1 MKKRYCRISVISLLT
16 VFLFSFV
23 MTVSAGAEA
32 ARGLSAEIKTDKN
45 DYVSGDRADI
55 TLTMT
60 NGSSDTLENVS
71 GEIVL
76 PEDMKLIS
84 GDLTTDSYV
93 LAAGESREHKV
104 TAVVE
109 GSSSSTSE
117 VESTVSESS
126 QADSSVNTSDTSS
139 AASSKAADT
148 AGGVNPSTGSR
159 NAAPWIV
166 LMLISAAGLIIIATK
181 KKQGK
186 RMLSMFLCTAMC
198 VSAFAA
204 EFPQTASADSAESFD
219 GLVIT
224 KDVTVNGK
232 KATVTAKVKGSV
244 SQSDDD
250 TVTISFDSGD
260 GTPVEPVTA
269 IKGKEAGTLPQA
281 YQAGRSFTG
290 WYSDKGLTEPFY
302 ADTVVNEDTTLYA
315 SYVDSD
321 DNFQLNKPSTYYAED
336 QSEKLAITL
345 ISDSEITADNLF
357 DFISLRALT
366 GEVPDKFIVTAN
378 GNEYTFIPE
387 SSYTAG
393 CLYRMT
399 VNDGVTIKGVGEEV
413 TEYTFRI
420 YKPESNIL
428 ELNNEVKYLDK
439 DKLIATDSEFE
450 YIASKSYYN
459 EQSLKVGDT
468 VCLGYGT
475 QKIDE
480 SVRFMNIVDITEYSG
495 EYYITLEDSDVDDVF
510 DQVDISFKKDM
521 TNEILSGGIDT
532 QALEQSLYSSEG
544 VVQLNMIMAAV
555 LAESDEVKDELGG
568 VSLLASNDTDKAMTD
583 FSENARLKEDALF
596 DLSKKL
602 GKDLSISVTIGDA
615 ENDNFGVCDPENWCA
630 ITFTLS
636 YNSTIKN
643 KLKVDASITITEYL
657 NISLQGYKS
666 FEFHLFKESQL
677 EFDYAINVYSQT
689 DIGFKVLVCSTNK
702 KNEKWRDISD
712 DVKKM
717 LGSNEENDT
726 DSLVAQMQEM
736 LSNQG
741 DYITLCEIPMFK
753 ASQPLVPPITI
764 FSVNLELNYVMKV
777 NFAAGISSN
786 LSVLDATQIGVCGDS
801 STGKF
806 EGYKN
811 KLIGA
816 DRYSFDLTACGYMGI
831 KTGIEGSVTLSF
843 FGLERLGKVG
853 MALEVGAYLDLYGYA
868 KYHVVKPE
876 QYYDNVYRTL
886 VGGFYMESG
895 IYLELK
901 LIAKSDVFKAKLEL
915 PLAEKKWPFFTMGNK
930 EVLLSMD
937 KPTTPIVLTSKKGE
951 GKVKVKMEELPAM
964 TGTVL
969 DITTG
974 KKKNHAVIP
983 WGNIFM
989 GFSHRG
995 FTIEQVYSS
1004 KIRGFDKYVQY
1015 NKAYDPSKNT
1025 VSATAEIYYTGPY
1038 LQFTKAAAKGTNT
1051 VANVEIIW
1059 ADATKINP
1067 DEIGKVY
1074 TANFY
1079 SEVDGVRELIGTRQV
1094 MAGNV
1099 AGAMYPDGIYG
1110 VKYTRGSWN
1119 KDPATTVMRNNTDFI
1134 YSRQKRQGKVAFLY
1148 YDANTNLWTA
1158 EIRAANVNEK
1168 AVPPEEA
1175 DSKYMKLKEWHTSIG
1190 YNYRSD
1196 VCEATNGIKVM
1207 NQGIYERLGSQDL
1220 VYGQPVDKAL
1230 YKVTSP
1236 YHYDLLMT
1244 LHIAN
1249 QREYYS
1255 LTYIYTASYVV
1266 ADLNVKFAYEDYKGE
1281 QHVEMYTYP
1290 YNGNINIMPWNHP
1303 LGKRLLGYSTD
1314 PSDGNIYGEDMWFP
1328 PVRDD
1333 VTYFGVYETKPC
1345 KVTLQYYDDIN
1356 DKYVDYKTYTVQSGN
1371 KIPEEYFKEAEDAC
1385 IWRENTE
1392 HTINYWENAR
1402 SESKF
1407 DKDKKVLGDITLRV
1421 NFEQTLTLK
1430 LDPGEGKFNS
1440 DVTEIK
1446 VTSKNFFEFIP
1457 AEWAAK
1463 ESDETNDYKLTG
1475 WKNPLTG
1482 DIYAVGQKAYWGIP
1496 TTLTAVYAAV
1506 PKTYNATI
1514 TTEYGVL
1521 QNGKTED
1528 TYSGGYE
1535 GYTDFVN
1542 KYLNWLP
1549 ADVVEEGLTRSCKGC
1564 SKILSSDGLSITIN
1578 YDSWSTTVHK
1588 HTITLDPNGG
1598 VLNGISSKTVDYGTL
1613 LDLTSMA
1620 SPTKTDDMRDYIL
1633 QGWKDQDGNF
1643 YNAMDENIIVRKD
1656 LDLKAVWKDGKP
1668 KEYTITYILNGNTI
1682 DTVTMHY
1689 CDTLTDYGKPDEAA
1703 GLLFSGW
1710 TWSSKNGLLSKMPKT
1725 MPAYDLT
1732 ATATAEQ
1739 CYVYYE
1745 VDGESISDPEPAAI
1759 GSLVTVKDKFT
1770 AEGYEVSDWTAEGVT
1785 ITDGKFTMP
1794 AGNVTFK
1801 ATKTPKKYKVT
1812 IYVDGKVIADSPISA
1827 DYNST
1832 ITLPE
1837 QPEREG
1843 YTFYWKTA
1851 DDTLIPDGE
1860 YTIPAK
1866 DTEVY
1871 GVYTEKTFKAYF
1883 YLEGE
1888 DEPFYVEENLVKG
1901 SKVQITHY
1909 PDKKEDG
1916 QTFSGW
1922 YPTDV
1927 IPRYDN
1933 TYIIEDSDIHFTGK
1947 LTTIKFCS
1955 AVIIMSTEDENG
1967 NDVQFD
1973 VWQDYGDYGE
1983 TITVPDLSKDG
1994 YMLYYDCEIKGAYD
2008 NNAHTVTLP
2017 EADSGTDVVM
2027 INISYQKIDP
2037 DEPPLG

>member
-1 MKKRYCRISVISLLT
+1 
-16 VFLFSFV
+16 

-60 NGSSDTLENVS
+60 NGGSDTLENVS

-84 GDLTTDSYV
+84 GSLTTDSYV

-109 GSSSSTSE
+109 GSSSATSD

-126 QADSSVNTSDTSS
+126 QADT
-139 AASSKAADT
+139 SSKAADT
-148 AGGVNPSTGSR
+148 AGSVNPSTGSR
-159 NAAPWIV
+159 NATPWIV
-166 LMLISAAGLIIIATK
+166 LMLISSAGLIIIATK

-204 EFPQTASADSAESFD
+204 EFPQTASADNAESFD

-232 KATVTAKVKGSV
+232 KTTVTAKIKGSV

-302 ADTVVNEDTTLYA
+302 AETVVNEDTTLYA

-399 VNDGVTIKGVGEEV
+399 VNDGVTIKDVGEEV

-468 VCLGYGT
+468 VCLGDGT

-480 SVRFMNIVDITEYSG
+480 SVRFMNIVDIAEYSG
-495 EYYITLEDSDVDDVF
+495 EYYITLKDSDVDDVF

-521 TNEILSGGIDT
+521 TNEILSGGIDIQT
-532 QALEQSLYSSEG
+532 LEQSLYSSEG
-544 VVQLNMIMAAV
+544 VAQLNMIMAAV

-568 VSLLASNDTDKAMTD
+568 VSLLASNDTDKTMTD

-596 DLSKKL
+596 DLSQKL

-630 ITFTLS
+630 INFTLS

-666 FEFHLFKESQL
+666 FEFHLFKQSQL

-702 KNEKWRDISD
+702 KNEKWRDISQEVQD
-712 DVKKM
+712 M
-717 LGSNEENDT
+717 LNSNDENDT

-777 NFAAGISSN
+777 NFAAGISSQ

-853 MALEVGAYLDLYGYA
+853 MALEVGAYLDIYGYA
-868 KYHVVKPE
+868 KYHIVKPE

-901 LIAKSDVFKAKLEL
+901 LIAKSDVFKAKVEVA
-915 PLAEKKWPFFTMGNK
+915 LAEKKWPFFTMGSK
-930 EVLLSMD
+930 EVLLSID
-937 KPTTPIVLTSKKGE
+937 PTTTPIVLTSEKGE
-951 GKVKVKMEELPAM
+951 GKVKVKMEDLPAM

-974 KKKNHAVIP
+974 KKKDHAVIS
-983 WGNIFM
+983 WGSMFM
-989 GFSHRG
+989 RFSHRG

-1004 KIRGFDKYVQY
+1004 ERRGFDKYVQY

-1025 VSATAEIYYTGPY
+1025 VSAVAEIYYSGPY
-1038 LQFTKAAAKGTNT
+1038 LQFTKGAAKGSNT
-1051 VANVEIIW
+1051 VARVQIIW
-1059 ADATKINP
+1059 ADATKIKP
-1067 DEIGKVY
+1067 DEIGKMY

-1079 SEVDGVRELIGTRQV
+1079 SEI
-1094 MAGNV
+1094 
-1099 AGAMYPDGIYG
+1099 
-1110 VKYTRGSWN
+1110 
-1119 KDPATTVMRNNTDFI
+1119 
-1134 YSRQKRQGKVAFLY
+1134 
-1148 YDANTNLWTA
+1148 
-1158 EIRAANVNEK
+1158 
-1168 AVPPEEA
+1168 
-1175 DSKYMKLKEWHTSIG
+1175 
-1190 YNYRSD
+1190 
-1196 VCEATNGIKVM
+1196 
-1207 NQGIYERLGSQDL
+1207 
-1220 VYGQPVDKAL
+1220 
-1230 YKVTSP
+1230 
-1236 YHYDLLMT
+1236 
-1244 LHIAN
+1244 
-1249 QREYYS
+1249 
-1255 LTYIYTASYVV
+1255 
-1266 ADLNVKFAYEDYKGE
+1266 
-1281 QHVEMYTYP
+1281 
-1290 YNGNINIMPWNHP
+1290 
-1303 LGKRLLGYSTD
+1303 
-1314 PSDGNIYGEDMWFP
+1314 
-1328 PVRDD
+1328 
-1333 VTYFGVYETKPC
+1333 
-1345 KVTLQYYDDIN
+1345 
-1356 DKYVDYKTYTVQSGN
+1356 
-1371 KIPEEYFKEAEDAC
+1371 
-1385 IWRENTE
+1385 
-1392 HTINYWENAR
+1392 
-1402 SESKF
+1402 
-1407 DKDKKVLGDITLRV
+1407 
-1421 NFEQTLTLK
+1421 
-1430 LDPGEGKFNS
+1430 
-1440 DVTEIK
+1440 
-1446 VTSKNFFEFIP
+1446 
-1457 AEWAAK
+1457 
-1463 ESDETNDYKLTG
+1463 
-1475 WKNPLTG
+1475 
-1482 DIYAVGQKAYWGIP
+1482 
-1496 TTLTAVYAAV
+1496 
-1506 PKTYNATI
+1506 
-1514 TTEYGVL
+1514 
-1521 QNGKTED
+1521 
-1528 TYSGGYE
+1528 
-1535 GYTDFVN
+1535 
-1542 KYLNWLP
+1542 
-1549 ADVVEEGLTRSCKGC
+1549 
-1564 SKILSSDGLSITIN
+1564 
-1578 YDSWSTTVHK
+1578 
-1588 HTITLDPNGG
+1588 
-1598 VLNGISSKTVDYGTL
+1598 
-1613 LDLTSMA
+1613 
-1620 SPTKTDDMRDYIL
+1620 
-1633 QGWKDQDGNF
+1633 
-1643 YNAMDENIIVRKD
+1643 
-1656 LDLKAVWKDGKP
+1656 
-1668 KEYTITYILNGNTI
+1668 
-1682 DTVTMHY
+1682 
-1689 CDTLTDYGKPDEAA
+1689 
-1703 GLLFSGW
+1703 
-1710 TWSSKNGLLSKMPKT
+1710 
-1725 MPAYDLT
+1725 
-1732 ATATAEQ
+1732 
-1739 CYVYYE
+1739 
-1745 VDGESISDPEPAAI
+1745 DGESVSDPEPAAI
-1759 GSLVTVKDKFT
+1759 GSLVTIKDKFT
-1770 AEGYEVSDWTAEGVT
+1770 AEGYDVSDWTAEGVT
-1785 ITDGKFTMP
+1785 ITEGKFTMP
-1794 AGNVTFK
+1794 AGNVVFT
-1801 ATKTPKKYKVT
+1801 ATKTPKKYNVT
-1812 IYVDGKVIADSPISA
+1812 VYVDGTEIADSPISA

-1837 QPEREG
+1837 QPKREG
-1843 YTFYWKTA
+1843 YTFYWETA
-1851 DDTLIPDGE
+1851 DGTLIPEGK

-1866 DTEVY
+1866 DTEVN
-1871 GVYTEKTFKAYF
+1871 GIYTETTYKAYF
-1883 YLEGE
+1883 YMEGE
-1888 DEPFYVEENLVKG
+1888 DEPYYVEENLVKG
-1901 SKVQITHY
+1901 SEVQLIDG
-1909 PDKKEDG
+1909 PRSEKDG
-1916 QTFSGW
+1916 QTFTGW
-1922 YPTDV
+1922 YTTDAV
-1927 IPRYDN
+1927 AQYN
-1933 TYIIEDSDIHFTGK
+1933 STYIIEDKDIRFTGK
-1947 LTTIKFCS
+1947 FVDINTC
-1955 AVIIMSTEDENG
+1955 AAIIVMQTKDEEG
-1967 NDVQFD
+1967 NDIEFD
-1973 VWQDYGDYGE
+1973 LWQDFGGYGE
-1983 TITVPDLSKDG
+1983 TITLPEVSRDG
-1994 YMLYYDCEIKGAYD
+1994 YMLYYYCSINGAYD
-2008 NNAHTVTLP
+2008 RATNTITLP
-2017 EADSGTDVVM
+2017 DRDSGNDFVM
-2027 INISYQKIDP
+2027 LYVSYSKLDP
-2037 DEPPLG
+2037 DEPLEG

>member
-1 MKKRYCRISVISLLT
+1 
-16 VFLFSFV
+16 

-60 NGSSDTLENVS
+60 NGGSDTLENVS

-76 PEDMKLIS
+76 PEGMKLIS
-84 GDLTTDSYV
+84 GALTTESYV

-109 GSSSSTSE
+109 GSSSATSD

-126 QADSSVNTSDTSS
+126 QGDTSS

-148 AGGVNPSTGSR
+148 AGSVNPSTGSR

-166 LMLISAAGLIIIATK
+166 LMLISTAGLIIIATK

-186 RMLSMFLCTAMC
+186 RILSMFLCTAMC

-224 KDVTVNGK
+224 KDITVNGK
-232 KATVTAKVKGSV
+232 KTTVTAKIKGSV

-399 VNDGVTIKGVGEEV
+399 VNDGVTIKGVGGEV

-468 VCLGYGT
+468 VCLGDGT

-480 SVRFMNIVDITEYSG
+480 SVRFMNIVDIAEYSG

-521 TNEILSGGIDT
+521 TNEILSGGIDIQT
-532 QALEQSLYSSEG
+532 LEQSLYSSEG
-544 VVQLNMIMAAV
+544 VAQLNMIMAAV

-568 VSLLASNDTDKAMTD
+568 VSLLANNDTDKTMTD

-596 DLSKKL
+596 DLSQKL

-666 FEFHLFKESQL
+666 FEFHLFKQSQL

-702 KNEKWRDISD
+702 KNEKWRDISQEVQD
-712 DVKKM
+712 M
-717 LGSNEENDT
+717 LNSDEENDT

-777 NFAAGISSN
+777 NFAAGISSQ

-853 MALEVGAYLDLYGYA
+853 MALEVVAYLDIYGYA
-868 KYHVVKPE
+868 KYHIVKPE

-901 LIAKSDVFKAKLEL
+901 LIAKSDVFKAKVEVA
-915 PLAEKKWPFFTMGNK
+915 LAEKKWPFFTMGSK
-930 EVLLSMD
+930 EVLLSID
-937 KPTTPIVLTSKKGE
+937 PTTTPIVLTSEKGE
-951 GKVKVKMEELPAM
+951 GKVKVKMEDLPAM

-974 KKKNHAVIP
+974 KKKDHAVIS
-983 WGNIFM
+983 WGSMFM
-989 GFSHRG
+989 RFSHRG

-1004 KIRGFDKYVQY
+1004 ERRGFDKYVQY
-1015 NKAYDPSKNT
+1015 NKAYDTSKNT
-1025 VSATAEIYYTGPY
+1025 VSAVAEIYYSGPY
-1038 LQFTKAAAKGTNT
+1038 LQFTKGAAKGSNT
-1051 VANVEIIW
+1051 VARVQIIW
-1059 ADATKINP
+1059 ADATKIKP
-1067 DEIGKVY
+1067 DEIGKMY

-1079 SEVDGVRELIGTRQV
+1079 SEVDG
-1094 MAGNV
+1094 
-1099 AGAMYPDGIYG
+1099 
-1110 VKYTRGSWN
+1110 
-1119 KDPATTVMRNNTDFI
+1119 
-1134 YSRQKRQGKVAFLY
+1134 
-1148 YDANTNLWTA
+1148 
-1158 EIRAANVNEK
+1158 
-1168 AVPPEEA
+1168 
-1175 DSKYMKLKEWHTSIG
+1175 
-1190 YNYRSD
+1190 
-1196 VCEATNGIKVM
+1196 
-1207 NQGIYERLGSQDL
+1207 
-1220 VYGQPVDKAL
+1220 
-1230 YKVTSP
+1230 
-1236 YHYDLLMT
+1236 
-1244 LHIAN
+1244 
-1249 QREYYS
+1249 
-1255 LTYIYTASYVV
+1255 
-1266 ADLNVKFAYEDYKGE
+1266 
-1281 QHVEMYTYP
+1281 
-1290 YNGNINIMPWNHP
+1290 
-1303 LGKRLLGYSTD
+1303 
-1314 PSDGNIYGEDMWFP
+1314 
-1328 PVRDD
+1328 
-1333 VTYFGVYETKPC
+1333 
-1345 KVTLQYYDDIN
+1345 
-1356 DKYVDYKTYTVQSGN
+1356 
-1371 KIPEEYFKEAEDAC
+1371 
-1385 IWRENTE
+1385 
-1392 HTINYWENAR
+1392 
-1402 SESKF
+1402 ES
-1407 DKDKKVLGDITLRV
+1407 V
-1421 NFEQTLTLK
+1421 
-1430 LDPGEGKFNS
+1430 
-1440 DVTEIK
+1440 
-1446 VTSKNFFEFIP
+1446 
-1457 AEWAAK
+1457 
-1463 ESDETNDYKLTG
+1463 
-1475 WKNPLTG
+1475 
-1482 DIYAVGQKAYWGIP
+1482 
-1496 TTLTAVYAAV
+1496 
-1506 PKTYNATI
+1506 
-1514 TTEYGVL
+1514 
-1521 QNGKTED
+1521 
-1528 TYSGGYE
+1528 
-1535 GYTDFVN
+1535 
-1542 KYLNWLP
+1542 
-1549 ADVVEEGLTRSCKGC
+1549 
-1564 SKILSSDGLSITIN
+1564 
-1578 YDSWSTTVHK
+1578 
-1588 HTITLDPNGG
+1588 
-1598 VLNGISSKTVDYGTL
+1598 
-1613 LDLTSMA
+1613 
-1620 SPTKTDDMRDYIL
+1620 
-1633 QGWKDQDGNF
+1633 
-1643 YNAMDENIIVRKD
+1643 
-1656 LDLKAVWKDGKP
+1656 
-1668 KEYTITYILNGNTI
+1668 
-1682 DTVTMHY
+1682 
-1689 CDTLTDYGKPDEAA
+1689 
-1703 GLLFSGW
+1703 
-1710 TWSSKNGLLSKMPKT
+1710 
-1725 MPAYDLT
+1725 
-1732 ATATAEQ
+1732 
-1739 CYVYYE
+1739 
-1745 VDGESISDPEPAAI
+1745 SDPEPAAI
-1759 GSLVTVKDKFT
+1759 GSLVTIKDKFT
-1770 AEGYEVSDWTAEGVT
+1770 AEGYDVSDWTAEGVT
-1785 ITDGKFTMP
+1785 ITEGKFTMP
-1794 AGNVTFK
+1794 AGNVVFT
-1801 ATKTPKKYKVT
+1801 ATKTPKKYNVT
-1812 IYVDGKVIADSPISA
+1812 VYVDGTEIADSPISA

-1837 QPEREG
+1837 QPKREG
-1843 YTFYWKTA
+1843 YTFYWETS
-1851 DDTLIPDGE
+1851 DGTLIPEGK

-1866 DTEVY
+1866 DTEVN
-1871 GVYTEKTFKAYF
+1871 GIYTETTYKAYF
-1883 YLEGE
+1883 YMEGE
-1888 DEPFYVEENLVKG
+1888 DEPYYVEENLVKG
-1901 SKVQITHY
+1901 SEVQLIDG
-1909 PDKKEDG
+1909 PRSEIDG
-1916 QTFSGW
+1916 QTFTGW
-1922 YPTDV
+1922 YTTDAV
-1927 IPRYDN
+1927 AQYNN
-1933 TYIIEDSDIHFTGK
+1933 TYIIEDKDIRFTGK
-1947 LTTIKFCS
+1947 FVDINTC
-1955 AVIIMSTEDENG
+1955 AAIIVMQTKDEEG
-1967 NDVQFD
+1967 NDIEFD
-1973 VWQDYGDYGE
+1973 LWQDFGGYGE
-1983 TITVPDLSKDG
+1983 TITLPEVSRDG
-1994 YMLYYDCEIKGAYD
+1994 YMLYYYCSINGAYD
-2008 NNAHTVTLP
+2008 RATNTITLP
-2017 EADSGTDVVM
+2017 DRDSGNDFVM
-2027 INISYQKIDP
+2027 LYVSYSKLDP
-2037 DEPPLG
+2037 DEPLEG